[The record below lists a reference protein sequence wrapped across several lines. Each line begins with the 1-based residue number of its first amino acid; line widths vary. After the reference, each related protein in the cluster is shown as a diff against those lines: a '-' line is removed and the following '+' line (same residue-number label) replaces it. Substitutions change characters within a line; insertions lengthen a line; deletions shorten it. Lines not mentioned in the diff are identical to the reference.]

1 MTNKRCA
8 WVNPKN
14 ELYINYHDKE
24 WGVPVHEDSMLFQML
39 ILEGAQAELSWETV
53 LKKKLIIGK
62 LLTILIR
69 KNSRIYR
76 N

>member
-1 MTNKRCA
+1 MCLGKSQ
-8 WVNPKN
+8 N